1 MLILKK
7 EKIKANTVT
16 KEKVLPMVV
25 HQELNSVSCPKKTT
39 HGRNQRNRKRH
50 TMRQTL
56 SSLKWVVALETSK
69 QAMVEDI
76 ANNSNINNKIDMQEA
91 NKTTIKVTVALHNIN
106 SSSSSQP
113 GLKILTLPNHVKQT
127 LVSKD
132 QQQDQDHLLQ
142 SSIQATHLVASH
154 QSPSDMFWD

>member
-1 MLILKK
+1 
-7 EKIKANTVT
+7 
-16 KEKVLPMVV
+16 
-25 HQELNSVSCPKKTT
+25 
-39 HGRNQRNRKRH
+39 
-50 TMRQTL
+50 MRQTL
-56 SSLKWVVALETSK
+56 SSLKWVVALVTSK

-76 ANNSNINNKIDMQEA
+76 ANNSNINNKIDMEEA

-106 SSSSSQP
+106 SSSSQP
-113 GLKILTLPNHVKQT
+113 GHKILTLPSHAKQT